1 VLINIMSNIKIKLH
15 KVENNFIQFSISNI
29 HIGLAN
35 GIRRILISDIP
46 TMAIDFATIISN
58 TGCLH
63 DNMIAQRIGLIPF
76 ISKNATKFN
85 YYWDNKDNKLSEVKY
100 QLNVTNKSDNILEVS
115 SNDLKIINDSD
126 LTGYQKNVYNS
137 VKPINME
144 YPIIITK
151 LAKGQSL
158 HFTCSVRKGISKEH
172 AKFQPTSSVGYEI
185 ISNDTFRFTL
195 ESIGSLSPQLIVE
208 QALDIFSDKLSK
220 ISEHIN

>member
-1 VLINIMSNIKIKLH
+1 MSNIKIKLH

-126 LTGYQKNVYNS
+126 LTGYQKNIYNS

>member
-1 VLINIMSNIKIKLH
+1 MSNIKVKLD
-15 KVENNFIQFSISNI
+15 KLEKNLIQFTISNI

-58 TGCLH
+58 TSCLH

-76 ISKNATKFN
+76 VSKNAEKFN
-85 YYWDNKDNKLSEVKY
+85 YYWNNKDNKLSEVQY
-100 QLNVTNKSDNILEVS
+100 QLNVINETDNIIEVT
-115 SNDLKIINDSD
+115 SNDLKIIDNSN
-126 LTGYQKNVYNS
+126 LTGYQKTIYNS
-137 VKPINME
+137 IKPIDME

-158 HFTCSVRKGISKEH
+158 QFTCSVRKGISKEH

-185 ISNDTFRFTL
+185 ISNDTFRFTV
-195 ESIGSLSPQLIVE
+195 ESVGSLSPQYIVE
-208 QALDIFSDKLSK
+208 KGLDIFTDKLLK
-220 ISEHIN
+220 IKNNIDQ

>member
-1 VLINIMSNIKIKLH
+1 MLIN
-15 KVENNFIQFSISNI
+15 
-29 HIGLAN
+29 
-35 GIRRILISDIP
+35 GI
-46 TMAIDFATIISN
+46 
-58 TGCLH
+58 
-63 DNMIAQRIGLIPF
+63 
-76 ISKNATKFN
+76 
-85 YYWDNKDNKLSEVKY
+85 
-100 QLNVTNKSDNILEVS
+100 
-115 SNDLKIINDSD
+115 
-126 LTGYQKNVYNS
+126 
-137 VKPINME
+137 KPINME

>member
-1 VLINIMSNIKIKLH
+1 MSNIKIKLH

-126 LTGYQKNVYNS
+126 LTGYQKNIYNS

-185 ISNDTFRFTL
+185 ISNDTFRFTV
-195 ESIGSLSPQLIVE
+195 ESIGSLSPQSIVE

-220 ISEHIN
+220 ISKHIN

>member
-1 VLINIMSNIKIKLH
+1 MSNIKIKLH

-76 ISKNATKFN
+76 VSKNATKFN

>member
-1 VLINIMSNIKIKLH
+1 MSNIKIKLH

-126 LTGYQKNVYNS
+126 LTGYQKNIYNS

-185 ISNDTFRFTL
+185 ISNDTFRFTV

>member
-1 VLINIMSNIKIKLH
+1 MSNIKIKLH

-195 ESIGSLSPQLIVE
+195 ESIGSLSPHLIVE

>member
-1 VLINIMSNIKIKLH
+1 MSNIKIKLH

-208 QALDIFSDKLSK
+208 QALDIFSDKL
-220 ISEHIN
+220 

>member
-1 VLINIMSNIKIKLH
+1 MSNIKIKLH
-15 KVENNFIQFSISNI
+15 KLETNFVQFTISNI

-76 ISKNATKFN
+76 ISKNAGKFN
-85 YYWDNKDNKLSEVKY
+85 YYWDNQDNKLSEVEY
-100 QLNVTNKSDNILEVS
+100 QLNVINETDNILEVT
-115 SNDLKIINDSD
+115 SNDLKIIDNSN
-126 LTGYQKNVYNS
+126 LTGYQKNIYNS

-185 ISNDTFRFTL
+185 ISNDTFKFTI
-195 ESIGSLSPQLIVE
+195 ESIGSLSPQSIVE
-208 QALDIFSDKLSK
+208 KALDIFSDKLSK
-220 ISEHIN
+220 ISENIN

>member
-1 VLINIMSNIKIKLH
+1 MSNIKIKLH

-76 ISKNATKFN
+76 VSKNATKFN

-185 ISNDTFRFTL
+185 ISNDTFRFTV
-195 ESIGSLSPQLIVE
+195 ESIGSLSPQSIVE

-220 ISEHIN
+220 ISKHIN

>member
-1 VLINIMSNIKIKLH
+1 MSNIKIKLH